1 MQVPNA
7 GFRGSLGETPL
18 PQVLRRIF
26 LEQLKGT
33 LSLVRG
39 DETHHL
45 FFEKGEL
52 RTATSSREGQR
63 IGAFLKRRGWI
74 TDEELSWALDT
85 VAKQGRARLGKI
97 LVEKGLVSRA
107 VLDAEIRR
115 LVEEIV
121 FSTFEWE
128 TGDYRFQPSTGVLD
142 PDVALTLST
151 AAIIVEGLR
160 RLPESEIF
168 RELLGDGRQVA
179 MLAADPMSRY
189 QYLPL
194 APQEAYLLSRIDGV
208 FDVEALLKIGGTSR
222 GATAKTLYAL
232 LSCGIV
238 EWKKEG
244 IAAAKEPVGGFAGLN
259 VEVQAQAT
267 QRTPAHSELIKN
279 TYRRIDWLTHY
290 ELLGITPEATPE
302 QINRAYFER
311 SGLFHPDL
319 RYRED
324 LTAFEKELTV
334 VFERLKVAHGVLADP
349 KTRAEY
355 DASIVAAPVP
365 MAVAETSSDPKARQ
379 QLAAESYKRARK
391 LINEKD
397 FHPAVEMLREA
408 IRFVPDNPEYRFT
421 LAQVELKNAK
431 WIDRG
436 LENLMEASRLA
447 PRRQDYLRE
456 ASWHLCIHSRFADAE
471 PFARRL
477 VGLDPTPENQAILD
491 SIVTGLAGPA
501 AVPSSRGG
509 TARPSDGGAPGGSGA
524 PEPAETGVA
533 PSPEPAPLPSKPAEA
548 PEASSRP
555 TLFSRLFR
563 PRT

>member
-1 MQVPNA
+1 MQTRNA
-7 GFRGSLGETPL
+7 GFRGSLAETPL

-39 DETHHL
+39 DETRHL

-74 TDEELSWALDT
+74 TDEELTWALET

-121 FSTFEWE
+121 FSTFEWD
-128 TGDYRFQPSTGVLD
+128 TGDFRFQPSTGVLD

-151 AAIIVEGLR
+151 AAIIVEGIR
-160 RLPESEIF
+160 RLPENEIF
-168 RELLGDGRQVA
+168 RERLGDGRQIP

-194 APQEAYLLSRIDGV
+194 APQEAYLLSRVDGV

-244 IAAAKEPVGGFAGLN
+244 VAAPKEVADGFAALN
-259 VEVQAQAT
+259 VEVQAQPSP
-267 QRTPAHSELIKN
+267 RTPAHSELIRN

-290 ELLGITPEATPE
+290 ELLGISPEATQE
-302 QINRAYFER
+302 EIDRAYFER
-311 SGLFHPDL
+311 SRLFHPDL
-319 RYRED
+319 RHRED
-324 LTAFEKELTV
+324 LASFEKELTA
-334 VFERLKVAHGVLADP
+334 VFERLKGAHGVLSDP
-349 KTRAEY
+349 KARAEY
-355 DASIVAAPVP
+355 DESVVSAPVP

-379 QLAAESYKRARK
+379 QLAAESYKRAKK
-391 LINEKD
+391 LIDEKD

-408 IRFVPDNPEYRFT
+408 IRFVPDNAEYRFT

-431 WIDRG
+431 WTDRG
-436 LENLMEASRLA
+436 LENLVEAARLA
-447 PRRQDYLRE
+447 PRRQEYLKE
-456 ASWHLCIHSRFADAE
+456 AARQLCIHGRYAE
-471 PFARRL
+471 AQPFAQRL
-477 VGLDPTPENQAILD
+477 VALDASPENEELTATIAK
-491 SIVTGLAGPA
+491 GLAEGPPA
-501 AVPSSRGG
+501 APG
-509 TARPSDGGAPGGSGA
+509 RP
-524 PEPAETGVA
+524 TG
-533 PSPEPAPLPSKPAEA
+533 PRSPERPGAESKVPEEKGLASISETPLDRPDASAPDD
-548 PEASSRP
+548 RP

>member
-1 MQVPNA
+1 MQTRNA
-7 GFRGSLGETPL
+7 GFRGSLAETPL

-39 DETHHL
+39 DETRHL

-74 TDEELSWALDT
+74 TDEELTWALET

-121 FSTFEWE
+121 FSTFEWD

-151 AAIIVEGLR
+151 AAIIVEGIR
-160 RLPESEIF
+160 RLPEHEIF
-168 RELLGDGRQVA
+168 RERLGDGHQIP

-244 IAAAKEPVGGFAGLN
+244 VVAPKEVADGFAALN
-259 VEVQAQAT
+259 VEVQAQPSP
-267 QRTPAHSELIKN
+267 RTPAHSELIRN

-290 ELLGITPEATPE
+290 ELLGISPEATQE
-302 QINRAYFER
+302 EIDRAYFER
-311 SGLFHPDL
+311 SRLFHPDL
-319 RYRED
+319 RHRED
-324 LTAFEKELTV
+324 LAAFEKELTA
-334 VFERLKVAHGVLADP
+334 VFERLKIAHGALSDP
-349 KTRAEY
+349 KGRAEY
-355 DASIVAAPVP
+355 DESVVSAPVP

-379 QLAAESYKRARK
+379 QLAAESYKRAKK
-391 LINEKD
+391 LIDEKD

-408 IRFVPDNPEYRFT
+408 IRFVPDNAEYRFT

-431 WIDRG
+431 WTDRG
-436 LENLMEASRLA
+436 LENLVEAARLA
-447 PRRQDYLRE
+447 PRRQEYLRE
-456 ASWHLCIHSRFADAE
+456 AARHLCIHGRYADAE
-471 PFARRL
+471 PFAQRL
-477 VGLDPTPENQAILD
+477 VALE
-491 SIVTGLAGPA
+491 
-501 AVPSSRGG
+501 
-509 TARPSDGGAPGGSGA
+509 
-524 PEPAETGVA
+524 
-533 PSPEPAPLPSKPAEA
+533 PSPESEELVATIAKGLAEGATSAGKPSGPRGAEATRPPAPSRVPEEKGLASISETPLDRSSDTSA
-548 PEASSRP
+548 PDDRP

>member
-1 MQVPNA
+1 MQTPNA
-7 GFRGSLGETPL
+7 GFRGSLAEAPL

-33 LSLVRG
+33 LALVRG
-39 DETHHL
+39 DETRHL

-74 TDEELSWALDT
+74 SDEELAWALET
-85 VAKQGRARLGKI
+85 VAKQGRARLGRI

-168 RELLGDGRQVA
+168 RKRLGDGRQVP

-244 IAAAKEPVGGFAGLN
+244 VAAPREAAGGFAGLN
-259 VEVQAQAT
+259 VEVQAQPSP
-267 QRTPAHSELIKN
+267 RTPAHSELIKN
-279 TYRRIDWLTHY
+279 TYRRIDWLSHY
-290 ELLGITPEATPE
+290 ELLGVSPEATQE
-302 QINRAYFER
+302 QVDRAYFER
-311 SGLFHPDL
+311 SRLFHPDL
-319 RYRED
+319 RHRED
-324 LTAFEKELTV
+324 LAGFAKELTT
-334 VFERLKVAHGVLADP
+334 VFERLKVAHSALSDP

-355 DASIVAAPVP
+355 DVSMVEAPVP
-365 MAVAETSSDPKARQ
+365 MAVAETSSDPEARQ
-379 QLAAESYKRARK
+379 QLAAESFIRATK
-391 LINEKD
+391 LIGDKD

-421 LAQVELKNAK
+421 LGLVELKNAK

-436 LENLMEASRLA
+436 LQNLMEASRLA
-447 PRRQDYLRE
+447 PRKQDYLRE
-456 ASWHLCIHSRFADAE
+456 TARQLCIYGRFADAE

-477 VGLDPTPENQAILD
+477 MGLDPNGGNQEILD
-491 SIVTGLAGPA
+491 SILKGLSEGA
-501 AVPSSRGG
+501 AAPPPRVSSPR
-509 TARPSDGGAPGGSGA
+509 TAEFTKSAEEKSAEGASEAGAPPKAS
-524 PEPAETGVA
+524 
-533 PSPEPAPLPSKPAEA
+533 EA
-548 PEASSRP
+548 PTEDARP